1 MTPATLVRHAR
12 ESAGLTQA
20 ELAERL
26 GTTQPVV
33 ARLERRG
40 SNPTWMTLVRALNA
54 TGYELELTRRRPS
67 PVPLDLDQLRERLRL
82 SPAERLRAFEE
93 SRRNMSRLQAGAR
106 RLPRG

>member
-1 MTPATLVRHAR
+1 MTPASLVRQAR
-12 ESAGLTQA
+12 ESAGLTQT

-54 TGYELELTRRRPS
+54 TGHDLELTRRRPS

-82 SPAERLRAFEE
+82 SPSERLLAFEE
-93 SRRNMSRLQAGAR
+93 SRRNMSRLQAKAR